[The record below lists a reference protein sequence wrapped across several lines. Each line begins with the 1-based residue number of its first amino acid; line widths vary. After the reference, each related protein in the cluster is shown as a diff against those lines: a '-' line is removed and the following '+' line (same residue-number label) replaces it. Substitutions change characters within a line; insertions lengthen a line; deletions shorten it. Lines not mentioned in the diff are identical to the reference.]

1 MENLINWCN
10 TNGGFLSAI
19 LSVVT
24 LIISIVAIWVSI
36 SVSRKQNRI
45 ALFEKRATLHS
56 KFVQIK
62 NFRDSLNLQGLP
74 PGMLYTQDVW
84 AGVYLSFFFN
94 THSASVPSDAF
105 QKMTTCLE
113 ILNLYCNELQSTKYL
128 FQLDLEALNEINS
141 LCENYQ
147 HFVSDL
153 LTSGN
158 MDYLEKFKN
167 SSDTLFKNTIPKI
180 EKQMKI

>member
-62 NFRDSLNLQGLP
+62 NFAN
-74 PGMLYTQDVW
+74 
-84 AGVYLSFFFN
+84 
-94 THSASVPSDAF
+94 
-105 QKMTTCLE
+105 
-113 ILNLYCNELQSTKYL
+113 CNNK
-128 FQLDLEALNEINS
+128 LD
-141 LCENYQ
+141 
-147 HFVSDL
+147 
-153 LTSGN
+153 T
-158 MDYLEKFKN
+158 
-167 SSDTLFKNTIPKI
+167 PW
-180 EKQMKI
+180 

>member
-1 MENLINWCN
+1 
-10 TNGGFLSAI
+10 
-19 LSVVT
+19 
-24 LIISIVAIWVSI
+24 
-36 SVSRKQNRI
+36 
-45 ALFEKRATLHS
+45 
-56 KFVQIK
+56 
-62 NFRDSLNLQGLP
+62 
-74 PGMLYTQDVW
+74 
-84 AGVYLSFFFN
+84 
-94 THSASVPSDAF
+94 
-105 QKMTTCLE
+105 MTTCLE

>member
-74 PGMLYTQDVW
+74 PGMLDTQDVW

-113 ILNLYCNELQSTKYL
+113 ILNLYCI
-128 FQLDLEALNEINS
+128 EALNEINS